1 MMHFTTEK
9 FQNDGSMTGGAFDFE
24 RATTSLSN
32 QSLLSSKKVTL
43 VRHGLSSWN
52 QESKVQV
59 CSSSALLKS
68 LSIFCYVS
76 ALSCN
81 HVRMEKAKKSKLCT
95 LKN

>member
-9 FQNDGSMTGGAFDFE
+9 FKNDGSMTGGAFDFE

-32 QSLLSSKKVTL
+32 QSLSSSKKVTL

-59 CSSSALLKS
+59 CSSSAFLKS
-68 LSIFCYVS
+68 LSIFYYVS
-76 ALSCN
+76 ALSYN
-81 HVRMEKAKKSKLCT
+81 HVRMEKT
-95 LKN
+95 KNLSNAH